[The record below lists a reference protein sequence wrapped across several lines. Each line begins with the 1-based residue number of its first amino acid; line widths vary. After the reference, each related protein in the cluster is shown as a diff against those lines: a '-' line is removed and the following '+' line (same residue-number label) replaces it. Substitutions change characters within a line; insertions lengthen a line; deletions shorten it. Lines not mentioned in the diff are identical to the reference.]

1 MPRIVTIISPEVPET
16 PMFVG
21 ATLAR
26 TPKFT
31 LSPTPDNSI
40 LGIVPH
46 DMPSRPA
53 IETPHPFFVVDPA
66 RSRGSSVCS
75 PRPRGSPRSSRTA
88 TCPTARTTTCG
99 STSLSTWPACAAA
112 FAVLEGEVIPFP
124 EPWHWSRGEDG
135 RWQAD
140 SDWMDANVAAYHER
154 TGGTRNSAGTGDLN
168 R

>member
-53 IETPHPFFVVDPA
+53 IETPHPFFVVDPLEVEWIVGVQPPSA
-66 RSRGSSVCS
+66 WEPAILTHCYVPYGADYDMWIDVALDVA
-75 PRPRGSPRSSRTA
+75 GM
-88 TCPTARTTTCG
+88 CG
-99 STSLSTWPACAAA
+99 G
-112 FAVLEGEVIPFP
+112 FAVLKGEVIPFP

-154 TGGTRNSAGTGDLN
+154 TGGTRNSASTGDLN

>member
-53 IETPHPFFVVDPA
+53 IETPHPFFVVDPREVERIVGVQPPSA
-66 RSRGSSVCS
+66 WEPAILTHCYVPYGADYDMWIDVALDVA
-75 PRPRGSPRSSRTA
+75 GM
-88 TCPTARTTTCG
+88 CG
-99 STSLSTWPACAAA
+99 G
-112 FAVLEGEVIPFP
+112 FAVLKGEVIPFP
-124 EPWHWSRGEDG
+124 EPWHCVKPAQSLGFSLVR
-135 RWQAD
+135 
-140 SDWMDANVAAYHER
+140 DA
-154 TGGTRNSAGTGDLN
+154 
-168 R
+168 